1 MLSAGFFLLKIMI
14 LFSSWKIYLQPSTI
28 KLSVTTIVW
37 TERLS
42 KGLSWLYW
50 WGPLSLLPAVEMIFL
65 MLAVRDMSSLLTA
78 RPAHH
83 QQSGPSRPTSHSFL
97 SHLMS
102 CVGSPTSQLHP
113 PKEHKLQTNLV
124 NGANTQHISIQ
135 RKLALPE
142 LSLNCSTCFDSTPEI
157 QQ

>member
-1 MLSAGFFLLKIMI
+1 M
-14 LFSSWKIYLQPSTI
+14 
-28 KLSVTTIVW
+28 TTIVS

-83 QQSGPSRPTSHSFL
+83 QQSGPTRATSHSFL

-102 CVGSPTSQLHP
+102 CVGSQTSHVHP
-113 PKEHKLQTNLV
+113 PQEHKLHTNLI
-124 NGANTQHISIQ
+124 NGAKIQHISIQ
-135 RKLALPE
+135 RKLALLE